1 MLIAAW
7 HLTAKPQACAVCG
20 GLSDGARAA
29 ATEEGGNVGVDPL
42 VIVRLH
48 LPRPVVLAG
57 RAAAIVALHGV
68 VHLVFCLLHLVVHV
82 FLGASN
88 RVTCRRG
95 ISFGGGE

>member
-1 MLIAAW
+1 MRMTIRRR
-7 HLTAKPQACAVCG
+7 
-20 GLSDGARAA
+20 SDGARAA

-68 VHLVFCLLHLVVHV
+68 VHLVFRLLHLVVHV